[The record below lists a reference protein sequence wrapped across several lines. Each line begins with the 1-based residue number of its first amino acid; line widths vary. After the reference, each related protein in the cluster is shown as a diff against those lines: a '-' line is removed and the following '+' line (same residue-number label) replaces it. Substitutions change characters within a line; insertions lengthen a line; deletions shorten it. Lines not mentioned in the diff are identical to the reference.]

1 MDQSV
6 GEDGGWK
13 KVVED
18 EEKFLDRSKT
28 RSTVVSEY
36 ETLTGVTAKE
46 DEVRDR

>member
-1 MDQSV
+1 M
-6 GEDGGWK
+6 GKDGGWK

-36 ETLTGVTAKE
+36 EMLTGVTAKD
-46 DEVRDR
+46 DEVSDR